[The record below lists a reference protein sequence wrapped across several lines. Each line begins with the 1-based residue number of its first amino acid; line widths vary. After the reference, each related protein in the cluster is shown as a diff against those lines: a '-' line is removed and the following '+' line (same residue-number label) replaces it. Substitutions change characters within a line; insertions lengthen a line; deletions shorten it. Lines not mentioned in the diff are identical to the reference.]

1 MPIYDCFL
9 LNSLNSLNSLI
20 FGEINSMY
28 PWPSLVTVLALLM
41 YFVVTINVGRARAK
55 YGVKPPAMSGNPEF
69 ECVVRVQQ
77 NTLEQLIVFLPA
89 LWIFSLFINEI
100 WAASIGAVWILGRIL
115 YAWGYYQAPEKRFVG
130 FGMASLATMVL
141 LGGSLFGTVM
151 TAVSSFQ

>member
-9 LNSLNSLNSLI
+9 LNSLNSLI

-77 NTLEQLIVFLPA
+77 NTLEQLIIFLPA

-100 WAASIGAVWILGRIL
+100 WAASVGAVWILGRIL

>member
-1 MPIYDCFL
+1 
-9 LNSLNSLNSLI
+9 
-20 FGEINSMY
+20 MY

-55 YGVKPPAMSGNPEF
+55 YGVKPPAMSGSPEF

-130 FGMASLATMVL
+130 FGMASLATMAL

>member
-1 MPIYDCFL
+1 MPIYDGFL
-9 LNSLNSLNSLI
+9 LKSMNPLI

-100 WAASIGAVWILGRIL
+100 WGAAVGAVWILGRIL

-130 FGMASLATMVL
+130 FGVASLATMVL